1 MRLLFINPNST
12 SAMTDGVVAA
22 ARKALSHSVDVMG
35 WTNSAGPPAIQ
46 GPADGAAAVTGLL
59 ALLPKA
65 RAEKADVIV
74 IACFDDTG
82 LAEVRAAAHCPVIGI
97 GQAAYH
103 MASLLGHRFS
113 VITTLAVSVPV
124 IEDNITGGGFQGL
137 CGRVRPSGLPVLDVE
152 AGSDAT
158 IARLKDEIRAAAHED
173 GVTAAILGCAGMA
186 QFVDRLQEGTRLHLI
201 DGVGAAARLAQA
213 IHAQTTRPD

>member
-22 ARKALSHSVDVMG
+22 ARKGLPSYVDVMG

-152 AGSDAT
+152 AGSDET
-158 IARLKDEIRAAAHED
+158 ITRLKDEIRAAADED

-186 QFVDRLQEGTRLHLI
+186 QFVDRLQESTRLHLI

-213 IHAQTTRPD
+213 IHAQTARPD

>member
-22 ARKALSHSVDVMG
+22 ARKALPSSVDVMG

-65 RAEKADVIV
+65 RADKADVII

-152 AGSDAT
+152 AGSDET
-158 IARLKDEIRAAAHED
+158 ITRLKDEIRAAADED

-186 QFVDRLQEGTRLHLI
+186 QFVDRLQESTRLHLI

-213 IHAQTTRPD
+213 IHAQTARPD

>member
-22 ARKALSHSVDVMG
+22 ARKALPYSVDVMG

-65 RAEKADVIV
+65 RADKADVIV

-158 IARLKDEIRAAAHED
+158 ITRLKDEIRAAADED

-186 QFVDRLQEGTRLHLI
+186 QFVDRLQESTRLHLI

-213 IHAQTTRPD
+213 IHAQTARPD